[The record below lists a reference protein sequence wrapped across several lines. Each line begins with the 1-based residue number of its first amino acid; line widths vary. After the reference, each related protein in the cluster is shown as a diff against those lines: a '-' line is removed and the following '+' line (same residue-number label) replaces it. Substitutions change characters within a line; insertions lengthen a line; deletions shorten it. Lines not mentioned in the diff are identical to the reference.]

1 MGEVTSTDL
10 KLSRLC
16 RLPVTLRLPDLMTTM
31 LMLMLVILTIEMM
44 RMAYMSKSGRS
55 RVLRSS
61 YLRMNWD
68 L

>member
-1 MGEVTSTDL
+1 MGGVTSTDL

-31 LMLMLVILTIEMM
+31 LMLMLVIMTTEMM

-55 RVLRSS
+55 RVRRSS